1 MSGEFDN
8 NYSDSSYG
16 SPQPNGDGSK
26 GMAIAAMVLGIVS
39 IVLSCIWYVSLVTG
53 IIGIVLGIMYNKKNG
68 KCGMSTAGIVCS
80 IIGMVLAVVIIILG
94 ILGLAALGGLA
105 AYEGL

>member
-26 GMAIAAMVLGIVS
+26 GMAIASMVLGIVS
-39 IVLSCIWYVSLVTG
+39 IDIVN
-53 IIGIVLGIMYNKKNG
+53 IG
-68 KCGMSTAGIVCS
+68 
-80 IIGMVLAVVIIILG
+80 
-94 ILGLAALGGLA
+94 
-105 AYEGL
+105 